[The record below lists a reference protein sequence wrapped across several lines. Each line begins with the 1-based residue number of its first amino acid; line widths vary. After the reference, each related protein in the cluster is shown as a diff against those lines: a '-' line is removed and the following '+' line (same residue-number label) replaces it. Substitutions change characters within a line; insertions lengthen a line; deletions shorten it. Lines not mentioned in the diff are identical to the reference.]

1 MWGSVDSVG
10 LLATVFS
17 EYISIEKS
25 LGEPQIEQKNLTV
38 KRTEECQL
46 VISPNS
52 MKSIYSWLGT
62 KINQYETLFGKIATQ
77 AEMAKNAKDFG
88 KIQADSTGDSK
99 VGTQYQ

>member
-1 MWGSVDSVG
+1 
-10 LLATVFS
+10 
-17 EYISIEKS
+17 
-25 LGEPQIEQKNLTV
+25 
-38 KRTEECQL
+38 
-46 VISPNS
+46 